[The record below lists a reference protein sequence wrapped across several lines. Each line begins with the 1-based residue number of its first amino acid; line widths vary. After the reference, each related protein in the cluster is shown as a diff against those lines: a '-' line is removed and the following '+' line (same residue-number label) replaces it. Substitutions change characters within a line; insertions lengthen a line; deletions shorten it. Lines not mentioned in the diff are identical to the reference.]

1 MSSRRWTSSA
11 QELLTPGTGPERKP
25 PGFVPTKNCNP
36 CPFLKRALYS
46 RTAQRFCWAL
56 LIVFAIF
63 KLLSLAQKGDKL
75 YFREHA
81 ASYFQ
86 SLDILENE
94 YSVVSHW
101 TTHDI
106 IPVTCYSHNAHGRHV
121 SLQSAISSGCMSI
134 EMKLFPSGNDLLI
147 GPIPDMLSRE
157 LNLRNLY
164 IDPLLRMLR
173 EVNTSLETPHSDANR
188 NEDEIL
194 GLFTNDPTQ
203 TLVLLIDF
211 DADPDRVWSQLLPY
225 LEPLR
230 EAGFLSYFNGSAVVH
245 GPLTIVTTGNV
256 PLYRVLERSTFR
268 DVFYDAP
275 LMEILPVSSQNPPQN
290 SEYNSRNS
298 YYASAHF
305 RTAVGSV
312 DFNGFSESQ
321 LSNVRQQVQLA
332 HAHGLKVR
340 YWGTPTWPH
349 ELRNYV
355 RRILIREGVDI
366 ITVDEASQPHQT
378 TLESRND

>member
-1 MSSRRWTSSA
+1 
-11 QELLTPGTGPERKP
+11 
-25 PGFVPTKNCNP
+25 
-36 CPFLKRALYS
+36 
-46 RTAQRFCWAL
+46 
-56 LIVFAIF
+56 
-63 KLLSLAQKGDKL
+63 
-75 YFREHA
+75 
-81 ASYFQ
+81 
-86 SLDILENE
+86 
-94 YSVVSHW
+94 
-101 TTHDI
+101 
-106 IPVTCYSHNAHGRHV
+106 
-121 SLQSAISSGCMSI
+121 MSI
-134 EMKLFPSGNDLLI
+134 EMKLFPSGADLLV

-164 IDPLLRMLR
+164 INPLLSMLR
-173 EVNTSLETPHSDANR
+173 EVNTRLETPHSDANR
-188 NEDEIL
+188 NEHEIL
-194 GLFTNDPTQ
+194 GVFTNDPTQ

-211 DADPDRVWSQLLPY
+211 DADPDRVWCQLLPY

-256 PLYRVLERSTFR
+256 PFYHVLERNTFR

-275 LMEILPVSSQNPPQN
+275 LMELLPISSKNPPQN
-290 SEYNSRNS
+290 SDYSTKNS
-298 YYASAHF
+298 YYASADF

-321 LSNVRQQVQLA
+321 LSNVRHQVQLA

-355 RRILIREGVDI
+355 WRILLREGVDI
-366 ITVDEASQPHQT
+366 INAEGWRDEH
-378 TLESRND
+378 